1 MGGRSLIQEPLQI
14 TNKNIL
20 GWINL
25 ALQIYD
31 IEEEDRK
38 KIEAFLKRR
47 DIARRQK
54 EIDEYWR

>member
-1 MGGRSLIQEPLQI
+1 MTQEPLRI
-14 TNKNIL
+14 TSKNVL

-25 ALQIYD
+25 ALHIFD

-38 KIEAFLKRR
+38 KVEAFLKRR

-54 EIDEYWR
+54 EIDECWR

>member
-1 MGGRSLIQEPLQI
+1 MEGRNLTQEPLQI
-14 TNKNIL
+14 TSKNIL

-25 ALQIYD
+25 ALHICD

-38 KIEAFLKRR
+38 KVESFLKRR

>member
-1 MGGRSLIQEPLQI
+1 MIQEPLQI